1 MTTKPRLGF
10 WQIWNLSFGFL
21 GIQFGWGLQN
31 ANLSRIFQT
40 LGADIDSIA
49 ILWIAAPV
57 TGLVMQPI
65 IGHLSDGTWGRF
77 GRRRPYFL
85 GGAILSSIALVFM
98 PNVSALWMAAGL
110 LWILDASIN
119 ISMEPFRAFVG
130 DMLPGEQRTM
140 GFAMQT
146 FFIGIGS
153 VVASLFPWMLD
164 HWFGVANT
172 AAAGEI
178 PPTVMYSF
186 YVGAAVFFAAVSWT
200 VFRVREYD
208 PEEMARFAESEAVA
222 IDAPVRHD
230 VLPAERFFAAAPF
243 WVVAGAIV
251 SILVL
256 WLDFE
261 KEMYLLGTG
270 MIIFGLML
278 AAAGGMARSDSRS
291 RGFVEVFS
299 DLLQMPDTMKRLAA
313 VQFFSWFGLFSMFL
327 YTTSAVTSHVYGTTD
342 PTSDAFNEGANW
354 VGVLFGA
361 YNGVAALVAFALPW
375 LARRTSR
382 RATHILALVAGGLSL
397 ASFVLIKDPM
407 LLLLPMVGIGI
418 AWASILSM
426 PYAILTDAL
435 PAHKFGVYMGIFNFF
450 IVLPQIT
457 AATVYGQ
464 LLQHVFG
471 GQSVYV
477 LVTGGVSF
485 AIAAVMMLRI
495 RDQTT

>member
-1 MTTKPRLGF
+1 MSAKPRLGF
-10 WQIWNLSFGFL
+10 WQIWNVSFGFL

-40 LGADIDSIA
+40 LGAEIDSIA

-65 IGHLSDGTWGRF
+65 IGHLSDRTWNRL

-85 GGAILSSIALVFM
+85 GGAILSSIALVLM

-130 DMLPGEQRTM
+130 DMLPSEQRTM

-153 VVASLFPWMLD
+153 VVASLFPWMLASVL
-164 HWFGVANT
+164 GVENT
-172 AAAGEI
+172 APPGEI
-178 PPTVMYSF
+178 PPSVMYAF
-186 YVGAAVFFAAVSWT
+186 YTGAAVFLAAVGWT
-200 VFRVREYD
+200 VFRVREYP
-208 PEEMARFAESEAVA
+208 PEELERHAEHEPLAA
-222 IDAPVRHD
+222 TAPRHEI
-230 VLPAERFFAAAPF
+230 LPAERFFSVTPA
-243 WVVAGAIV
+243 WVVAGAV
-251 SILVL
+251 VTVLVMTL
-256 WLDFE
+256 EFE
-261 KEMYLLGTG
+261 KEMYLLGFG
-270 MIIFGLML
+270 MIIFGLLL
-278 AAAGGMARSDSRS
+278 AAAGGMARGERGP

-299 DLLQMPDTMKRLAA
+299 DLLQMPDTMKRLAW

-327 YTTSAVTSHVYGTTD
+327 YTTAAVTSHVYGTSD
-342 PTSDAFNEGANW
+342 PTSAAYNDGADW

-375 LARRTSR
+375 LARRIGR
-382 RATHILALVAGGLSL
+382 RATHMAALVAGGVAL
-397 ASFVLIKDPM
+397 ASFAVIRDPM
-407 LLLLPMVGIGI
+407 VLLVPMVGIGI

-435 PAHKFGVYMGIFNFF
+435 PSAKFGVYMGIFNFF

-457 AATVYGQ
+457 ASTVYGQ
-464 LLQHVFG
+464 LLAHVFG
-471 GQSVYV
+471 GQPLWV

-485 AIAAVMMLRI
+485 VVAALLMLRVE
-495 RDQTT
+495 DSAA

>member
-40 LGADIDSIA
+40 LGAEIDSIA

-85 GGAILSSIALVFM
+85 GGAILSSIALILM

-130 DMLPGEQRTM
+130 DMLPSEQRTM

-153 VVASLFPWMLD
+153 VVASLFPWILA
-164 HWFGVANT
+164 HGFGVANT

-178 PPTVMYSF
+178 PPTVIYSF
-186 YVGAAVFFAAVSWT
+186 YVGAAVFFAAVAWT

-222 IDAPVRHD
+222 IDAPVRHE

-278 AAAGGMARSDSRS
+278 AAAGGLARSDTRF

-299 DLLQMPDTMKRLAA
+299 DLLQMPETMKRLAG

-407 LLLLPMVGIGI
+407 MLLLPMVGIGI

-435 PAHKFGVYMGIFNFF
+435 PARKFGVYMGIFNFF

-477 LVTGGVSF
+477 LVTGGLSF
-485 AIAAVMMLRI
+485 GIAAVMMLRI
-495 RDQTT
+495 RDQSA